1 MVKVRP
7 TPTLNLWMIVAMVL
21 GAVTPTWL
29 QPVLTGE
36 VSLASEPPRPR
47 LQEEADGLMKNVE
60 EMVAHGGMGDTK
72 AIVHHCGAVSK
83 HAEVILKA
91 LPPTDPHG
99 KEAQPY
105 LLEAIKQCRR
115 VAELGD
121 RVDPG
126 ASLNPAIKARTAV
139 REAVKHLAA
148 VRESGA

>member
-1 MVKVRP
+1 MVNVRL
-7 TPTLNLWMIVAMVL
+7 TPTLNVWMIVAIVL
-21 GAVTPTWL
+21 GGVTPTWL
-29 QPVLTGE
+29 QPVLGGE
-36 VSLASEPPRPR
+36 FPLASEPPRPR

-72 AIVHHCGAVSK
+72 AIVHHCGEVSK
-83 HAEVILKA
+83 HAEMILKA
-91 LPPTDPHG
+91 LPPTDLHG
-99 KEAQPY
+99 KEALPY

-139 REAVKHLAA
+139 REAVKHLTA
-148 VRESGA
+148 VKESGA

>member
-1 MVKVRP
+1 MVKVRSI
-7 TPTLNLWMIVAMVL
+7 PTLNVGMIAAMLL
-21 GAVTPTWL
+21 GAASPTWFL
-29 QPVLTGE
+29 PLVTGE
-36 VSLASEPPRPR
+36 VSLASELPRPK
-47 LQEEADGLMKNVE
+47 LQEEADGLIKDVE

-72 AIVHHCGAVSK
+72 AIVHHCGEVSK
-83 HAEVILKA
+83 HADIILKS

>member
-1 MVKVRP
+1 MRL

-21 GAVTPTWL
+21 GGVTSTWP
-29 QPVLTGE
+29 QPVLSGE
-36 VSLASEPPRPR
+36 VSLASELPRPR
-47 LQEEADGLMKNVE
+47 LQEEADSLMKNVE
-60 EMVAHGGMGDTK
+60 EMLAHGGMGDTK
-72 AIVHHCGAVSK
+72 AIVHHCGEVSK

-91 LPPTDPHG
+91 LPPTNPHG
-99 KEAQPY
+99 KEALPH

-121 RVDPG
+121 KVDPG

-148 VRESGA
+148 LKESGA

>member
-1 MVKVRP
+1 MRL
-7 TPTLNLWMIVAMVL
+7 TPTLNVWMIIAMVFV
-21 GAVTPTWL
+21 GVTPTWL
-29 QPVLTGE
+29 QPVLGGE
-36 VSLASEPPRPR
+36 ASLASEPPRPR
-47 LQEEADGLMKNVE
+47 LQEEVDGLMKNVE
-60 EMVAHGGMGDTK
+60 EMLAHGGMGDTK
-72 AIVHHCGAVSK
+72 AIVHHCDEASK
-83 HAEVILKA
+83 QAEAILKA

-99 KEAQPY
+99 KEATPY

>member
-1 MVKVRP
+1 MRL
-7 TPTLNLWMIVAMVL
+7 TPTINVWMIVAMVL
-21 GAVTPTWL
+21 GGVTPTWP
-29 QPVLTGE
+29 QPVLSGE
-36 VSLASEPPRPR
+36 VSRASEPPRPR

-60 EMVAHGGMGDTK
+60 EMLAHGGMGDTK
-72 AIVHHCGAVSK
+72 AIVHHCGEVSK
-83 HAEVILKA
+83 HAAAILKA
-91 LPPTDPHG
+91 LPPTDSHG
-99 KEAQPY
+99 KEATPY